1 MVISQLRQQL
11 ADKLRHMGCD
21 APGLEARELLCAA
34 LGISRRQLTLLPH
47 DAPVDDAAC
56 RRLSDLLGQREQGK
70 PLQYVLGEW
79 DFYGRTFFCSEQAL
93 IPRPE
98 TELLVEQALP
108 VLRSRPGAR
117 VLDLGCGTG
126 CIGLTLALESP
137 CTVTLA
143 DLSEQALALA
153 RRNAERLCAKAEFL
167 RLDMLAP
174 PPEGW
179 QWELI
184 VSNPP
189 YLTGADMLA
198 LEPAVRF
205 EPAMALFGGEDGL
218 AFYRALAGLWV
229 PALAPGGMLLVEH
242 GMGQGA
248 AVAALFSQAGLQ
260 DVRRMYDRE
269 GRDRMV
275 AGVRARRG
283 GGHSETGAEI

>member
-11 ADKLRHMGCD
+11 ADRLRRMGCD

-34 LGISRRQLTLLPH
+34 LGVSSRQLTLLPH

-108 VLRSRPGAR
+108 ALRRRPGAR

-126 CIGLTLALESP
+126 CIGLTLALEAP

-143 DLSEQALALA
+143 DLSEQVLALA

-174 PPEGW
+174 PPEGR

-189 YLTGADMLA
+189 YLTGADMLV
-198 LEPAVRF
+198 LEPALRF

-218 AFYRALAGLWV
+218 DFYRALTGLWV
-229 PALAPGGMLLVEH
+229 PALVPGGMLLVEH

-248 AVAALFSQAGLQ
+248 AVAGLFSQAGLE
-260 DVRRMYDRE
+260 DVRMLYDCE

-275 AGVRARRG
+275 TGVRVRREDTCG
-283 GGHSETGAEI
+283 ETEKGI

>member
-1 MVISQLRQQL
+1 MISQLRQQL

-174 PPEGW
+174 PPEWW

-184 VSNPP
+184 ALSHRGGHA
-189 YLTGADMLA
+189 GAGA
-198 LEPAVRF
+198 
-205 EPAMALFGGEDGL
+205 G
-218 AFYRALAGLWV
+218 RAL
-229 PALAPGGMLLVEH
+229 
-242 GMGQGA
+242 
-248 AVAALFSQAGLQ
+248 
-260 DVRRMYDRE
+260 
-269 GRDRMV
+269 
-275 AGVRARRG
+275 
-283 GGHSETGAEI
+283 